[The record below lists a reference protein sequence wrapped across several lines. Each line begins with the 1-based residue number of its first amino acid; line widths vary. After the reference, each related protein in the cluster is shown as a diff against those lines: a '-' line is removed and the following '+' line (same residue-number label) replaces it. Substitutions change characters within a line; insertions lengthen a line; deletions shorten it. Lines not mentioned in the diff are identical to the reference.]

1 MVSPPHNPNR
11 VDLGKDVLFELIP
24 PAYARTARRRI
35 DAGVWKPLDAAVGLF
50 RQKAGEAARSGN
62 EAAERLFKDQAV
74 RMEALRCHYRTLR
87 NAAVW
92 IEDVHGYL
100 GARNARAKDKY
111 LKDLRAMIDD
121 EIRNTRAMIRL
132 WKEARPVWMMVSEI
146 GETPFI
152 YGANF
157 AELLEK
163 KIALMK
169 RHRLD
174 RPWIDPDYMFRFAG
188 NPYRSE

>member
-1 MVSPPHNPNR
+1 M
-11 VDLGKDVLFELIP
+11 
-24 PAYARTARRRI
+24 
-35 DAGVWKPLDAAVGLF
+35 GVWKPLDAAVRLF

-62 EAAERLFKDQAV
+62 EAAERVFEDQAV

-100 GARNARAKDKY
+100 GARNARAKTKY

-121 EIRNTRAMIRL
+121 EIRNARAMIRL
-132 WKEARPVWMMVSEI
+132 WKDARPVWMMIAEI

-152 YGANF
+152 YGMNF
-157 AELLEK
+157 ADHLEK

-169 RHRLD
+169 KHRLD

-188 NPYRSE
+188 DPYLSK